1 MIYMFFLLK
10 SCQSCK
16 TPPPELENLRR
27 LDLRK
32 AQAARLNTI
41 RDINRQIVL
50 NYVREREPI
59 SRAEIARETD
69 LQRSTISAIVEDLK
83 TEGLV
88 EEVGEGESTGGRRP
102 TMLKLRAAGPI
113 ALGVSLTPTCT
124 TIATSDLAGRVIDQE
139 EFPTE
144 TDKTLTHVISVIREL
159 ASRHKGSIEGI
170 GVSLPGLV
178 DPSTGN
184 ALYIPYFLWRD
195 LPVSE
200 MISKAVGL
208 PVVIDNDANAVALA
222 ELWFGRPE
230 VNDARDFI
238 LVLVAEGVGTGIIFD
253 GQVYRG
259 QRGAAGEF
267 GHMVIGRGAPVPC
280 SCGSDD
286 CWEAFSSERAAIG
299 RYMKLSGGAN
309 RPEFT
314 FIELVDRALA
324 GEGNAKEALV
334 ETARN
339 LGVGISNLIIGFSP
353 EAVVVGGEIARAWD
367 LIETALTETIG
378 KSVRRGLPS
387 ARILPSTLGQK
398 PTLRGA
404 LSLVLASKFAA
415 AFAA

>member
-1 MIYMFFLLK
+1 M
-10 SCQSCK
+10 
-16 TPPPELENLRR
+16 RR

-139 EFPTE
+139 EFPT
-144 TDKTLTHVISVIREL
+144 DSDQTLSRVIGVIKEFT
-159 ASRHKGSIEGI
+159 SRHKGSIEGV

-195 LPVSE
+195 LPISE

-286 CWEAFSSERAAIG
+286 CWEAFSSERAAIA
-299 RYMKLSGGAN
+299 RYRKLARVSN
-309 RPEFT
+309 
-314 FIELVDRALA
+314 
-324 GEGNAKEALV
+324 K
-334 ETARN
+334 TA
-339 LGVGISNLIIGFSP
+339 IGFK
-353 EAVVVGGEIARAWD
+353 AVSY
-367 LIETALTETIG
+367 THLT
-378 KSVRRGLPS
+378 LPTN
-387 ARILPSTLGQK
+387 RE
-398 PTLRGA
+398 
-404 LSLVLASKFAA
+404 V
-415 AFAA
+415 

>member
-1 MIYMFFLLK
+1 M
-10 SCQSCK
+10 
-16 TPPPELENLRR
+16 RR

-170 GVSLPGLV
+170 GMSLPGLV

-286 CWEAFSSERAAIG
+286 CWEAFSSEGAAIA
-299 RYMKLSGGAN
+299 RYLKLSGAGEN
-309 RPEFT
+309 SIS
-314 FIELVDRALA
+314 FIDLVDRALG
-324 GEGNAKEALV
+324 GEENAKAALV
-334 ETARN
+334 ETARH

-367 LIETALTETIG
+367 LIEGALTETIAN
-378 KSVRRGLPS
+378 SVRRGLPS
-387 ARILPSTLGQK
+387 ARILPSTLGEN

>member
-1 MIYMFFLLK
+1 
-10 SCQSCK
+10 
-16 TPPPELENLRR
+16 LRR
-27 LDLRK
+27 LNLKK

-69 LQRSTISAIVEDLK
+69 LQRSTISAIVEALK
-83 TEGLV
+83 GEGLV

-102 TMLKLRAAGPI
+102 TLLKLRTKEAI
-113 ALGVSLTPTCT
+113 AIGVAITPTLT
-124 TIATSDLAGRVIDQE
+124 TVATSDLAGRVVEQK
-139 EFPTE
+139 EFPT
-144 TDKTLTHVISVIREL
+144 DADSNKTLNEVISLVREFL
-159 ASRHKGSIEGI
+159 NRNKGSIEAV
-170 GVSLPGLV
+170 GVSIPGLV

-184 ALYIPYFLWRD
+184 AIYVPYFKWRD
-195 LPVSE
+195 ISVSKV
-200 MISKAVGL
+200 ISAAVGL

-230 VNDARDFI
+230 VCDARDFI

-267 GHMVIGRGAPVPC
+267 GHMVIGTQAPVPC
-280 SCGSDD
+280 SCGNHD
-286 CWEAFSSERAAIG
+286 CWEAFSSERAAIA
-299 RYMKLSGGAN
+299 RYLKLSGEDNALESGF
-309 RPEFT
+309 R
-314 FIELVDRALA
+314 ELVDRALE
-324 GEGNAKEALV
+324 GEAYARAALID
-334 ETARN
+334 TARF
-339 LGVGISNLIIGFSP
+339 LGVGISNLVVGFSP
-353 EAVVVGGEIARAWD
+353 EAVIVGGEIARAWP
-367 LIETALTETIG
+367 LVENALTETIEH
-378 KSVRRGLPS
+378 SVRRGLPS
-387 ARILPSTLGQK
+387 ARILPSTLGEK